1 MSMEILNGPMDV
13 AVAAAVA
20 LREANGNKGIATIK
34 PVGKGFVVTI
44 R

>member
-1 MSMEILNGPMDV
+1 MSIEIINGSMDL
-13 AVAAAVA
+13 AMAAAVA